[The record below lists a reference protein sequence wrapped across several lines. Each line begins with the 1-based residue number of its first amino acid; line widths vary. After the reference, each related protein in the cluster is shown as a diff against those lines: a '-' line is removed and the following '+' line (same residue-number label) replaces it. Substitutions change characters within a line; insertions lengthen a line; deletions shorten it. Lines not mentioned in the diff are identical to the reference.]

1 MNKTEYERL
10 IESRRKCGEA
20 LKAMWQAEASAQK
33 ARKKIE
39 DQLFEIEEKLND
51 YKHTKD

>member
-1 MNKTEYERL
+1 MKTEHERL

-20 LKAMWQAEASAQK
+20 LKAIWQAEASAEK

-39 DQLFEIEEKLND
+39 DQLFEIEEKLN
-51 YKHTKD
+51 KLNGVHKK